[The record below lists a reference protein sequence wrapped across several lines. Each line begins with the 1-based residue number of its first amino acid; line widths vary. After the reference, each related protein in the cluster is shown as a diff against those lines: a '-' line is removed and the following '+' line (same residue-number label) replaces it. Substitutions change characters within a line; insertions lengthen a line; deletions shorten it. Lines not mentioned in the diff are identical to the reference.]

1 MKTYLQNLVI
11 EKGKS
16 LDTDVLQGH
25 IGLDYNMLID
35 YIDAATEHHEAIRAM
50 LVKIDFHNGDVFH
63 YLEHLANGMV
73 KALGMDIFA

>member
-1 MKTYLQNLVI
+1 MKTYLQNLVT

-16 LDTDVLQGH
+16 LDADVLQGH

-35 YIDAATEHHEAIRAM
+35 YIDAATEHHNVIRTT

-63 YLEHLANGMV
+63 YLEYLANGMV